1 MNKHLSGWQVFILFL
16 VFFVLFAVT
25 RSASPGIISSA
36 IGTIA
41 DILFLVSV
49 VVGVRNH
56 QKSHKKDVERH

>member
-25 RSASPGIISSA
+25 RSANLGTISSA

-41 DILFLVSV
+41 DILLLVSA
-49 VVGVRNH
+49 VVGVRNY